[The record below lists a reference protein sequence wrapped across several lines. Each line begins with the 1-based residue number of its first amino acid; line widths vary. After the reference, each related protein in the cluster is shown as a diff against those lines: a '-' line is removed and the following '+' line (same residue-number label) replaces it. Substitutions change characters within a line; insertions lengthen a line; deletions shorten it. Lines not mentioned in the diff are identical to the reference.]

1 MNPPPDEPVRAGY
14 DDVGEIWKSEAT
26 ILDIEGCDAL

>member
-1 MNPPPDEPVRAGY
+1 MMMMLQEY
-14 DDVGEIWKSEAT
+14 DDVGDIWESETT